1 MTLRADFHCHT
12 RRSPD
17 SVTTPEQ
24 LIASCIR
31 RGINCLAVT
40 DHNKVQGALEVQ
52 RQAPFV
58 IIVGEEI
65 KTREGEIIGLFLS
78 EEIPRGLSAGRTIE
92 AIREQSGVVYVPHP
106 MDPIRRTRLRPEV
119 LREVASQV
127 DVLEVCNARSF
138 NPWAV
143 RKALR
148 FAEQHHLLMGAGSDA
163 HTPGEIGTTHVVM
176 PEFSTPAEFL
186 QSLASGQIVYGM
198 TSPFVHA
205 RTISLKLRKRLG
217 RP

>member
-1 MTLRADFHCHT
+1 MTLKADFHCHT

-24 LIASCIR
+24 LIASCVQ

-40 DHNKVQGALEVQ
+40 DHNKVQGAFEVQ
-52 RQAPFV
+52 RQAPFI

-65 KTREGEIIGLFLS
+65 KTRDGEIIGLFLK

-92 AIREQSGVVYVPHP
+92 AIREQGGVVYVPHS
-106 MDPIRRTRLRPEV
+106 MDPVRRTRLKPAV
-119 LREVASQV
+119 LREVVSMV

-138 NPWAV
+138 NPLAV
-143 RKALR
+143 GKAR
-148 FAEQHHLLMGAGSDA
+148 HFAMRHGLLMGAGSDA

-176 PEFSTPAEFL
+176 PEFNGPDEFL
-186 QSLASGQIVYGM
+186 QSLAVGQIVYGM
-198 TSPFVHA
+198 TSPLIHA
-205 RTISLKLRKRLG
+205 KTIGLKLRRRFGG
-217 RP
+217 R